1 MNEIRDLIIG
11 IDFGKDYSQICYYDR
26 KGEEPCSVS
35 MKVGA
40 QEFEAPTCICRRGE
54 HKEYTIGL
62 EAVYFAREKG
72 GQMVDDLYGIC
83 KKEDSVQILGE
94 QVEPWELLQVFLEGM
109 LKFLGVADLV
119 KNTKCL
125 VITSPELEDP
135 QVKNMEKAC
144 QAIGF
149 SKNQYMLIDHGESF
163 YYYSLTQK
171 RETWNRSI
179 GWYSFHQDE
188 VKFQQLT
195 MDSSTRPVLVR
206 LEEPKKTVLP
216 SLTAPEEE
224 GEKAVEARDEAFRDF
239 IKETLGTGLFSSI
252 QITGYGF
259 SPDWAKMSIGSLCM
273 QRRKVYY
280 GNNLFAKGACAA
292 GKERLEDK
300 ILKGYR
306 YMSPALVLKDVG
318 MEMRVMGAPAYY
330 PLIEAA
336 TKEIGRIEKEIDDKE
351 HNIEALCMQLLLK
364 QQPVGTDLRK
374 ISAALKMVTDME
386 RIGDQATD
394 IAEILNTGSVHVP
407 VTAIPLQEM
416 ADYAMHMVND
426 SVTAYVEEKSDLAK
440 KVISSDNVLDNLF
453 DKVRNALDQNTMDF
467 SSDEVLDLLMIS
479 KYYERIG
486 DHATNIGEWAEFS
499 VDGIHRNGDSISD
512 LFNPDSL

>member
-206 LEEPKKTVLP
+206 MRSRRRRSSHLLQHLRKRERRPWKPEMRLSVILLRRLLEPVFFP
-216 SLTAPEEE
+216 AFRSQDMDS
-224 GEKAVEARDEAFRDF
+224 ARIGRKYPLEAFACSEERF
-239 IKETLGTGLFSSI
+239 IME
-252 QITGYGF
+252 ITF
-259 SPDWAKMSIGSLCM
+259 LQK
-273 QRRKVYY
+273 
-280 GNNLFAKGACAA
+280 
-292 GKERLEDK
+292 
-300 ILKGYR
+300 
-306 YMSPALVLKDVG
+306 
-318 MEMRVMGAPAYY
+318 
-330 PLIEAA
+330 
-336 TKEIGRIEKEIDDKE
+336 
-351 HNIEALCMQLLLK
+351 
-364 QQPVGTDLRK
+364 
-374 ISAALKMVTDME
+374 
-386 RIGDQATD
+386 
-394 IAEILNTGSVHVP
+394 VHVQ
-407 VTAIPLQEM
+407 LER
-416 ADYAMHMVND
+416 
-426 SVTAYVEEKSDLAK
+426 S
-440 KVISSDNVLDNLF
+440 
-453 DKVRNALDQNTMDF
+453 AL
-467 SSDEVLDLLMIS
+467 
-479 KYYERIG
+479 RIR
-486 DHATNIGEWAEFS
+486 S
-499 VDGIHRNGDSISD
+499 
-512 LFNPDSL
+512 

>member
-83 KKEDSVQILGE
+83 KKEDNVQILGE

-125 VITSPELEDP
+125 VITSPEIEDP

-149 SKNQYMLIDHGESF
+149 SKDQYMLIDHGESF

-239 IKETLGTGLFSSI
+239 IKETLGDYRIWFQPGL
-252 QITGYGF
+252 GENVH
-259 SPDWAKMSIGSLCM
+259 WK
-273 QRRKVYY
+273 
-280 GNNLFAKGACAA
+280 
-292 GKERLEDK
+292 
-300 ILKGYR
+300 
-306 YMSPALVLKDVG
+306 
-318 MEMRVMGAPAYY
+318 
-330 PLIEAA
+330 PLHA
-336 TKEIGRIEKEIDDKE
+336 
-351 HNIEALCMQLLLK
+351 
-364 QQPVGTDLRK
+364 
-374 ISAALKMVTDME
+374 
-386 RIGDQATD
+386 
-394 IAEILNTGSVHVP
+394 
-407 VTAIPLQEM
+407 
-416 ADYAMHMVND
+416 
-426 SVTAYVEEKSDLAK
+426 AK
-440 KVISSDNVLDNLF
+440 KG
-453 DKVRNALDQNTMDF
+453 
-467 SSDEVLDLLMIS
+467 LLW
-479 KYYERIG
+479 K
-486 DHATNIGEWAEFS
+486 
-499 VDGIHRNGDSISD
+499 
-512 LFNPDSL
+512 